1 MVFLWNG
8 CLFIS
13 INNNIIF
20 KMKST
25 EKKFVCDL
33 ISLVANAVATGTIP
47 EAEDYLCDHYQ
58 DEDSELIEHSL
69 NVLTNIKNKQQQ
81 YEI

>member
-1 MVFLWNG
+1 
-8 CLFIS
+8 
-13 INNNIIF
+13 
-20 KMKST
+20 MKPT

-47 EAEDYLCDHYQ
+47 EAEDYLVDHYQ
-58 DEDSELIEHSL
+58 GKDDELIEHSL
-69 NVLTNIKNKQQQ
+69 NVMSNIKNKQGQ